1 MHRAAR
7 LPTRLAHALFP
18 ALLAGVLGTAAQLQ
32 QGQLWGG
39 WEYGGM
45 VLFALSLCALV
56 ATKNIAITVRL
67 GGVVLAAAA
76 LGFGMTGLR
85 SVVYGASALE
95 PALEGR
101 DLVVTGIVANLP
113 QRNETGLRFR
123 LKVESALLN
132 GVPTPVPPRMDVAWY
147 GGAFVAGPAAAVDAE
162 SAQSPPVLALNRQPP
177 AVQAQPLAE
186 HHQQG
191 GQTAEDQR
199 KWQPQTERDQ
209 DQCHCDQRDRVLQ
222 DAAQIL
228 QQCQRAVARIETRT
242 VQAIEI
248 LGRVIERDIHRR

>member
-32 QGQLWGG
+32 QGRLWGG

-56 ATKNIAITVRL
+56 ATKNIAIAVRL

-147 GGAFVAGPAAAVDAE
+147 GGAFVAGPAFKP
-162 SAQSPPVLALNRQPP
+162 SPMCVLRPKTRCRCVWRKPGRTRWTWHARWCGS
-177 AVQAQPLAE
+177 VFLA
-186 HHQQG
+186 
-191 GQTAEDQR
+191 R
-199 KWQPQTERDQ
+199 
-209 DQCHCDQRDRVLQ
+209 
-222 DAAQIL
+222 
-228 QQCQRAVARIETRT
+228 
-242 VQAIEI
+242 
-248 LGRVIERDIHRR
+248 